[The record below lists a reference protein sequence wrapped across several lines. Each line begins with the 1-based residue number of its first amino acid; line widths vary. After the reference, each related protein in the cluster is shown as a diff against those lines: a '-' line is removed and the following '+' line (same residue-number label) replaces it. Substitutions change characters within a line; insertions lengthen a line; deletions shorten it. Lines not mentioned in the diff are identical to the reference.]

1 MVEIADSLD
10 RLRTLLRLGG
20 TITQISE
27 SPRASNGLPYC
38 YVEITD
44 TEGTHYFID
53 AYEQEALSLYD
64 MATKIM
70 NVK

>member
-27 SPRASNGLPYC
+27 SPIASNGLPYC

-44 TEGTHYFID
+44 TEGTHFI
-53 AYEQEALSLYD
+53 EH
-64 MATKIM
+64 M
-70 NVK
+70 NRKHLVFMTWQLKL

>member
-1 MVEIADSLD
+1 M
-10 RLRTLLRLGG
+10 LRLGG

-27 SPRASNGLPYC
+27 SPIASNGLPLHC

-53 AYEQEALSLYD
+53 AYEQEASSLYD

-70 NVK
+70 NAK